1 MVKSISYP
9 KCVRSFLEFYRS
21 NKNLTNNNVN
31 KLLRVRPFDVTLR
44 DGLQA
49 LTIDEQTNYTTEF
62 KKQLYN
68 QIVSKYNPRNIEI
81 GSCVNTKILPIF
93 KDTEELFNSI
103 KDNKNKY
110 ILIPNQE
117 QLMNALKFGAS
128 NFSFISSVSN
138 SFQLKNT
145 KMTKQENL
153 NNLNN
158 MIHFLDDYKSYKID
172 VKNGEVI
179 QEYKNVYIKLY
190 VSCINEC
197 PIEGKIPIDNIVS
210 DLYYLSGKKFDKICL
225 SDTCGT
231 LTHSDFSQIIGM
243 LYEIGANIDKFTLH
257 LHVNPDREEEVEKI
271 VHTAIDYGIEEFDVS
286 DLKTGGCSVTMDKN
300 RLAPNMSY
308 EQYYRFLTNYL
319 LNK

>member
-1 MVKSISYP
+1 MKTNFYP
-9 KCVRSFLEFYRS
+9 KCVRSFLELVDS
-21 NKNLTNNNVN
+21 NPKMLNNFIINKMINV
-31 KLLRVRPFDVTLR
+31 KPFDVTLR

-62 KKQLYN
+62 KKQIYN

-81 GSCVNTKILPIF
+81 GSFVNTKILPIF

-110 ILIPNQE
+110 ILVPNQE
-117 QLMNALKFGAS
+117 QLMNAIKFGAT
-128 NFSFISSVSN
+128 NFSFITSVSN

-172 VKNGEVI
+172 VEKGEVI
-179 QEYKNVYIKLY
+179 QEYKNFYIKLY

-197 PIEGKIPIDNIVS
+197 PIEGKIPIIDIVTE
-210 DLYYLSGKKFDKICL
+210 LYNLSNNKFDKICL

-231 LTHSDFSQIIGM
+231 LTHADFSQLIGM
-243 LYEIGANIDKFTLH
+243 LYELGADIDKFTLH
-257 LHVNPDREEEVEKI
+257 LHVKPDREEEVEKI

-300 RLAPNMSY
+300 SLAPNMSY
-308 EQYYRFLTNYL
+308 EQFYKFLTNYL